1 MIVVGQDTGG
11 FLRALRGLTLR
22 KPSAEKIRNADLSR
36 RRAMAQGERVRP
48 LLIVEAANPEWT
60 SVPLVGW
67 NLARAIMDRTDAL
80 IVTQIRNREALLRAG
95 LIEEKDFVVID
106 NERTA
111 RRLYRFGELLRGGD
125 NKGWTLVTAL
135 SSLSY
140 YSFERQVWRLL
151 GKRLVAGE
159 FDLVHRITPLSPTSQ
174 SPIVRKLKKHGIP
187 FVLGPLNGGVPWPRG
202 FADVQSRERE
212 WLSKVRNIHALMPF
226 YRVTRSNAA
235 ALIAGSRHTL
245 SEFPSECADRAF
257 LIPEN
262 AADPD
267 RFPFQPRRLTDGRL
281 AIAFIGRLVPYKGA
295 DMLIEAVAAYRGT
308 LDIEVLIIGDG
319 PQRGELEA
327 TVRRHGLEE
336 CVRFAGWVQ
345 QKELA
350 TTLSRYQAL
359 ALPSVREFGGGVVL
373 EAMAMGLV
381 PIVANYGGP
390 PELIDRQSGVAVDF
404 TSRESLIA
412 GFCDVFSMFERN
424 PELLASMSTEAG
436 QRVRKRYTWKAKA
449 DQILQVYNWVLSL
462 GSKPIF

>member
-1 MIVVGQDTGG
+1 M
-11 FLRALRGLTLR
+11 
-22 KPSAEKIRNADLSR
+22 
-36 RRAMAQGERVRP
+36 RP

-67 NLARAIMDRTDAL
+67 NLARALMDRTDAL

-174 SPIVRKLKKHGIP
+174 SPVARKLKKHGIP

-202 FADVQSRERE
+202 FTDVQSRERE
-212 WLSKVRNIHALMPF
+212 WLSTVRNIHALMPF
-226 YRVTRSNAA
+226 YRATRLNAA

-267 RFPFQPRRLTDGRL
+267 RFPFQLRRLADGKL

-327 TVRRHGLEE
+327 AVRRHGLEAR
-336 CVRFAGWVQ
+336 VRFAGWVQ
-345 QKELA
+345 QKDLA
-350 TTLSRYQAL
+350 ATLSRYHAL

-424 PELLASMSTEAG
+424 PELLASMSAEAG
-436 QRVRKRYTWKAKA
+436 HRVRKRYTWEAKA

-462 GSKPIF
+462 GPKPIF